1 MIIFMSE
8 VGQNVSQQFTGSLI
22 CSDVKFP
29 SSQPIQEVCS
39 KKKCLHSVPDGELG
53 KIGLKVCSLENRS
66 SGFTSNPIVVVLLN
80 KD

>member
-1 MIIFMSE
+1 MITFMSE
-8 VGQNVSQQFTGSLI
+8 VGQNVSQQFTGSLT

-29 SSQPIQEVCS
+29 SPQPIQEVCS
-39 KKKCLHSVPDGELG
+39 KKRSELG